1 MSVTHDPGLDQGQD
15 VGILIALLDEGLQV
29 SDELAEC
36 ILRAIATADDDI
48 WDISGMDVPAAHH
61 VVGSDGRPLITGK
74 VYLRV
79 TLIGDVVAL
88 RMGTLISDRTPISDS
103 TIWLDSTFDRSRLG
117 CGDPH
122 TFLKREIKEAL
133 RSAAGDLLAKRL
145 G

>member
-1 MSVTHDPGLDQGQD
+1 MSVTHYPRLDQGQE
-15 VGILIALLDEGLQV
+15 VEILIALMDEGLQV
-29 SDELAEC
+29 SDALVEGILLC
-36 ILRAIATADDDI
+36 IEEADEDI
-48 WDISGMDVPAAHH
+48 WDVSWMDVPAAHH

-88 RMGTLISDRTPISDS
+88 RMGTPISDS

>member
-1 MSVTHDPGLDQGQD
+1 MSVTHYPRLDQGQE
-15 VGILIALLDEGLQV
+15 VEILIALMDEGLQV
-29 SDELAEC
+29 SDALVEGILLC
-36 ILRAIATADDDI
+36 IEEADEDI
-48 WDISGMDVPAAHH
+48 WDVSWMDVPAAHH
-61 VVGSDGRPLITGK
+61 VVGSDGRPLITEE
-74 VYLRV
+74 VYLNV
-79 TLIGDVVAL
+79 TLLGDVVSWK
-88 RMGTLISDRTPISDS
+88 MGMPISDS